1 MSNQLLFEEQP
12 RSIRLGGASHSQPS
26 LVVTSRRAGTSRKL
40 NSCSQGS
47 SNARDHWSKDGS
59 SASSSSP
66 SSLSSHG
73 AHLNIAPSC
82 TSSPAKASF

>member
-1 MSNQLLFEEQP
+1 MSQQLLFEEQP

-26 LVVTSRRAGTSRKL
+26 LVVTRRASRKL

-66 SSLSSHG
+66 SSLASHG

>member
-12 RSIRLGGASHSQPS
+12 RSIRLGGSSSHSQPS
-26 LVVTSRRAGTSRKL
+26 LVVTRRASRRL